1 MKVMH
6 VVAGLQ
12 PAAAGLAEL
21 VPKVA
26 REIVR
31 LGHEATIATVA
42 GPDDRLSAA
51 ADEAEAAGVRIVRFA
66 PSVPHAAYASW
77 QMAVG
82 MRRLAPFVESADLV
96 HVHSNWTFPVW
107 WGCQTARNA
116 GKPVV
121 MSPQGCL
128 DPVRLA
134 HSAWKKQMVGWLDRR
149 CLRHAAAIHA
159 TSEAERGWIKAFLG
173 DPPGGPRI
181 EVIPNGVDL
190 PGGTTLSGR
199 DLKRDDRVRRMLYLG
214 RLHSLK
220 GLDLLVEAW
229 SRLASRQ
236 ARGRGG
242 VVPACGWELLI
253 AGPDEQGTQARLETL
268 AKSLSI
274 PVAVGPAGAAEAGR
288 IVLAGPLYG
297 ADKARLLGQ
306 ADLVVL
312 PSRSENFGIVVAE
325 ALSAGV
331 PVVTTTATP
340 WAEID
345 GLCGWCV
352 APAVEPLTQALAA
365 AMGLTDPERAA
376 LGARGKRLV
385 EERYTWAS
393 VGRQMERLYV
403 TIIAQPRSAHRWNGD
418 PAVG

>member
-1 MKVMH
+1 MKVIH

-42 GPDDRLSAA
+42 GPGDRLSAA

-77 QMAVG
+77 EMAVG
-82 MRRLAPFVESADLV
+82 MRRLSRFVESADLV

-134 HSAWKKQMVGWLDRR
+134 HSAWKKRLVGSLDRR

-190 PGGTTLSGR
+190 PGGTTTASGGA
-199 DLKRDDRVRRMLYLG
+199 KRIDRVRRMLYLG
-214 RLHSLK
+214 RVHPLK

-229 SRLASRQ
+229 GRLAGGH
-236 ARGRGG
+236 ARGR
-242 VVPACGWELLI
+242 GWELLI
-253 AGPDEQGTQARLETL
+253 AGPDEQGTRARLETL
-268 AKSLSI
+268 ARSLSI
-274 PVAVGPAGAAEAGR
+274 PVVVGPGGAAEAGR
-288 IVLAGPLYG
+288 IVFAGPLYG
-297 ADKARLLGQ
+297 DDKARLLSQ

-325 ALSAGV
+325 ALSAGI

-340 WAEID
+340 WGEID
-345 GLCGWCV
+345 GTCGWCV
-352 APAVEPLTQALAA
+352 EPAAEPLAGAIAA
-365 AMGLTDPERAA
+365 AMGLTDAERAER
-376 LGARGKRLV
+376 GARGRKLV
-385 EERYTWAS
+385 EEKYTWAS
-393 VGRQMERLYV
+393 VGRQMERLYAGIV
-403 TIIAQPRSAHRWNGD
+403 NG
-418 PAVG
+418 